1 MSAAEARLDT
11 EGAGVTI
18 VEAELDTLLES
29 VPDLISIHDGAGR
42 YLYASPSIMRL
53 VGRTREEV
61 LGRTWREI
69 GLMPDALLPMTQAG
83 EQAMATGEPVIGE
96 VSLASPEGTR
106 RYEYTLSPVRDR
118 EGHIAAA
125 IAVVRDITQR
135 QLDKA
140 ERERLVAQLTLER
153 ERVAAAAED
162 AERRA
167 AELNAI
173 ITSIDD
179 AVNVYSSEG
188 VLTHA
193 NPAAVA
199 EFGFDPTGLTRET
212 LLQRISPRHPDGRP
226 LAVEEFPATRGLRG
240 ERVAQQRL
248 LFMDSHG
255 RERTALVSISPLAKN
270 GLVRGAVEIWSDVT
284 ELEKALAGLAAERTL
299 LHTMMEQMPAGVII
313 AEAPSGRI
321 TLMNQLARELLEHP
335 FRVAQDIEHVIRYP
349 QRMHRPNGEVLGT
362 DLPPLTRALRDGESV
377 IGEEVHLTR
386 TDGSER
392 VLSINAGPIRRPDT
406 LVEVAVATIH
416 DITERRVAERERDAA
431 RQRLLATERERK
443 NFNREVIRAITHDR
457 FCLVEAREIPTI
469 GRLVLTL
476 PLEDEESYRT
486 IRECLIETST
496 RAGMDEARAQDLVL
510 AAGEAITNA
519 IKHGR
524 EPRASVYSD
533 SERVTLRACDKG
545 PGIRAEDIPSSLFR
559 RGFSTRVSLGM
570 GYTIMLE
577 LADRLWLSTGPEGT
591 LLQIEKRVHPEET
604 SEEPPLVWE
613 KL

>member
-42 YLYASPSIMRL
+42 YLDASPSIMRL

-212 LLQRISPRHPDGRP
+212 LLQRISRAIRMAAAGGRRVP
-226 LAVEEFPATRGLRG
+226 GDARPAR

-255 RERTALVSISPLAKN
+255 RERTALVSISPRQN

-284 ELEKALAGLAAERTL
+284 
-299 LHTMMEQMPAGVII
+299 
-313 AEAPSGRI
+313 
-321 TLMNQLARELLEHP
+321 
-335 FRVAQDIEHVIRYP
+335 DW
-349 QRMHRPNGEVLGT
+349 
-362 DLPPLTRALRDGESV
+362 
-377 IGEEVHLTR
+377 
-386 TDGSER
+386 
-392 VLSINAGPIRRPDT
+392 RRPWRVRRGT
-406 LVEVAVATIH
+406 HAPAYH
-416 DITERRVAERERDAA
+416 DGADACGSSSPRRPRDAS
-431 RQRLLATERERK
+431 R
-443 NFNREVIRAITHDR
+443 
-457 FCLVEAREIPTI
+457 
-469 GRLVLTL
+469 
-476 PLEDEESYRT
+476 S
-486 IRECLIETST
+486 
-496 RAGMDEARAQDLVL
+496 
-510 AAGEAITNA
+510 
-519 IKHGR
+519 
-524 EPRASVYSD
+524 
-533 SERVTLRACDKG
+533 
-545 PGIRAEDIPSSLFR
+545 
-559 RGFSTRVSLGM
+559 
-570 GYTIMLE
+570 
-577 LADRLWLSTGPEGT
+577 
-591 LLQIEKRVHPEET
+591 
-604 SEEPPLVWE
+604 
-613 KL
+613 